1 MAGGLEWQAVWRVRA
16 RLAKA
21 RDRDEQNTFI
31 LSANGQKT
39 TRTVLLVNLAQT
51 QDDARCSLP
60 PQSSCRLRRMKQSE
74 HRFPCIGAECAA
86 AGTWH
91 EAGAMCRAYRDAVR
105 YDGKKCAWQRMCEG
119 CADAGARIWT
129 PSPSTTF
136 ASAGPAW
143 DDVDDEEMERQVADA
158 EAEFNAGRALA
169 ELPPPPSP
177 PPPPLPARLA
187 AAAHPPPI
195 PHASARPMPP
205 PPPPPRLVAPPPLI
219 SHELGRIDEFSLGC
233 FPWDDTELN
242 GMADGVLAGPPL
254 FFRAANPFNALAELK
269 PVRKGDA
276 EWEPIGFQYLD
287 FLDAMQNERVV
298 AEALEA
304 ARAALA
310 AEEAERA
317 LARQQCEDE
326 AMAELL
332 GGCSEAVVLP
342 AVASPID
349 APAIRDESEIAPPLL
364 DVRAL
369 ALPATVTTPPQS
381 GRASSSASPALPAM
395 ATTPPRSG
403 RASSSAS
410 PALPAMATTPPRS
423 GRASSNASPELARQG
438 AATVSGAQKTM
449 RVTPA
454 LAPVIEVT
462 SEAELQLAAEV
473 MTAAINEGCGVATMA
488 MYDRAAALWTQ
499 RLVVLFGHPTS
510 SPPDGLRYGRV
521 TGDRLKAAAE
531 RCTTSAR
538 QVAREREYRGVAAVD
553 DADWSGPSATAIAA
567 LIEMAAEPTAAPP
580 DGSGSLAPDRDDRRL
595 QKVVNRARRNHN
607 YLEKAKQDIFTITL
621 AELQDGNLTVA
632 APRLKRIAKI
642 VGVRVKTT
650 ADYKT
655 ADMRQ
660 AVVAAMSAASMHE
673 VTVS

>member
-1 MAGGLEWQAVWRVRA
+1 
-16 RLAKA
+16 
-21 RDRDEQNTFI
+21 
-31 LSANGQKT
+31 
-39 TRTVLLVNLAQT
+39 
-51 QDDARCSLP
+51 
-60 PQSSCRLRRMKQSE
+60 
-74 HRFPCIGAECAA
+74 
-86 AGTWH
+86 
-91 EAGAMCRAYRDAVR
+91 MCRAYRDAVR

-119 CADAGARIWT
+119 CADAGARLWT

-332 GGCSEAVVLP
+332 DGCSEAVVLP
-342 AVASPID
+342 AVASSID
-349 APAIRDESEIAPPLL
+349 APAIRDESEIAPP
-364 DVRAL
+364 
-369 ALPATVTTPPQS
+369 ALPATV
-381 GRASSSASPALPAM
+381 
-395 ATTPPRSG
+395 TTPPRSG

-423 GRASSNASPELARQG
+423 GRASSSATPELAR
-438 AATVSGAQKTM
+438 
-449 RVTPA
+449 
-454 LAPVIEVT
+454 
-462 SEAELQLAAEV
+462 
-473 MTAAINEGCGVATMA
+473 
-488 MYDRAAALWTQ
+488 
-499 RLVVLFGHPTS
+499 
-510 SPPDGLRYGRV
+510 
-521 TGDRLKAAAE
+521 
-531 RCTTSAR
+531 
-538 QVAREREYRGVAAVD
+538 
-553 DADWSGPSATAIAA
+553 
-567 LIEMAAEPTAAPP
+567 
-580 DGSGSLAPDRDDRRL
+580 

-660 AVVAAMSAASMHE
+660 AVVAAMCAASMHE
-673 VTVS
+673 VSVSFLCRND